1 MKIRII
7 SYKKESIKKALNYVY
22 ILIIGAG
29 IGVMIKGPVGGGES
43 FYSKYDAPTWLYVV
57 TIVILLFTIILALAN
72 IFSGVPRIGFININ
86 EKGLI
91 IEKWR
96 STKRADLDSIK
107 EIKVLPNYL
116 RGKID
121 PISNCR
127 IIELLMEESIERY
140 DVAMSEKEEKEFLQ
154 MVRSLLG

>member
-116 RGKID
+116 RGK
-121 PISNCR
+121 
-127 IIELLMEESIERY
+127 
-140 DVAMSEKEEKEFLQ
+140 
-154 MVRSLLG
+154 